1 MGLTSV
7 YHALFCH
14 MTGRLANQVAILER
28 DVEHKP
34 DHVYSNTLF
43 NYALVYS
50 FFIAARI
57 VCGGFVFGPYFSCYL
72 SALSRFAI
80 TSLRKRELV
89 SLL

>member
-14 MTGRLANQVAILER
+14 MTGRLANQVASLER

-34 DHVYSNTLF
+34 DHVYSNTVF
-43 NYALVYS
+43 DYALVDS
-50 FFIAARI
+50 LFIAARI
-57 VCGGFVFGPYFSCYL
+57 VCGGFVFGPYYLCYL
-72 SALSRFAI
+72 CALSRFVI
-80 TSLRKRELV
+80 FSLRKRELV

>member
-14 MTGRLANQVAILER
+14 MTGRLANQVASLER

-34 DHVYSNTLF
+34 DHVYSNTVF
-43 NYALVYS
+43 DYALVDS
-50 FFIAARI
+50 LFIAARI
-57 VCGGFVFGPYFSCYL
+57 VCGVLCLVLFLCYL
-72 SALSRFAI
+72 SALSRFVI